1 MEELVTYVVRGLVDH
16 PDQVSVSVVE
26 GEDSIMLELSVNAD
40 DVELV
45 KGENGSTLQHL
56 RAVVAAASGRRK
68 AVVELLEGAAAA
80 SSDVGAAE
88 E

>member
-16 PDQVSVSVVE
+16 PDQVSVNVVE
-26 GEDSIMLELSVNAD
+26 GEASVMLELSVNAD

-45 KGENGSTLQHL
+45 KGDDGSTLQHL
-56 RAVVAAASGRRK
+56 RAVVAAASGRKK
-68 AVVELLEGAAAA
+68 AVLELLENAAQAT
-80 SSDVGAAE
+80 SE